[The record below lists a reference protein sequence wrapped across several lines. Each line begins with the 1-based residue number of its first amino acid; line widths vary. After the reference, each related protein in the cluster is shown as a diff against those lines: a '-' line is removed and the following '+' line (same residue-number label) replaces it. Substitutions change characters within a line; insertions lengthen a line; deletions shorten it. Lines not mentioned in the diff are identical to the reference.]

1 MLLSILIWQNNQSIH
16 IRRLADENEVFE
28 KIEILEEWQER
39 MTLTGTTIQRSVRVM
54 NASEVPVFVRA
65 SFEEVLRY
73 IAPDSEEAAFE
84 QAADASDA
92 PDLLPV
98 LSRFDENEILARG

>member
-1 MLLSILIWQNNQSIH
+1 MQKKIVLRNSIAGLLFFLLLLSILIWQNNQSIH

-54 NASEVPVFVRA
+54 NASEVPVFV
-65 SFEEVLRY
+65 
-73 IAPDSEEAAFE
+73 
-84 QAADASDA
+84 
-92 PDLLPV
+92 
-98 LSRFDENEILARG
+98 